1 MATPKQKP
9 ATQTEPKSR
18 LGRFTRMTLAAI
30 TPPMASPRPDIR
42 SLSDILDALDTA
54 ADGNTVSVRDIMA
67 EVGLRSFAPTIL
79 VPALILVSPLSG
91 IFGLPTIG
99 AVFIF
104 LITVQKLAGRD
115 HVWLP
120 GMLMRRE
127 VRASRMRKA
136 IGWLRRPSRWI
147 DDRTHQRLSPLVSR
161 PANIVTLSVILG
173 ITLVIPFLE
182 VLPMVT
188 SIFAGAIAMFAIGL
202 LARDGLFTL
211 LGYLQV
217 GLCGVLVWWLL
228 GGAA

>member
-1 MATPKQKP
+1 MTFAM
-9 ATQTEPKSR
+9 TQPS
-18 LGRFTRMTLAAI
+18 
-30 TPPMASPRPDIR
+30 ASPTPDIR
-42 SLSDILDALDTA
+42 SLSDILDALDGA
-54 ADGNTVSVRDIMA
+54 GEGHSVSVREILS

-99 AVFIF
+99 ALFIF

-120 GMLMRRE
+120 GFLMRRE
-127 VRASRMRKA
+127 VRSDRLSRA
-136 IGWLRRPSRWI
+136 IGWLRRPCNWV
-147 DDRTHQRLSPLVSR
+147 DHHTHRRLTALVSR
-161 PANIVTLSVILG
+161 PANIVTLSVIIA

-188 SIFAGAIAMFAIGL
+188 SVFAAAISFFAIGL
-202 LARDGLFTL
+202 LARDGLFTV

-217 GLCGVLVWWLL
+217 AASGVLIWWLV
-228 GGAA
+228 GAGAG